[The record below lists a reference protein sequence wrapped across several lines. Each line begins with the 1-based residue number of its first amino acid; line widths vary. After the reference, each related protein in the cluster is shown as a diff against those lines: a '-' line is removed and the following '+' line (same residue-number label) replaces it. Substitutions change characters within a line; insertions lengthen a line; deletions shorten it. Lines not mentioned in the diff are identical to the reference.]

1 MLHVLMMAAE
11 YLLLSWVIL
20 MMLGLFGQ
28 LAHVGEKYAIVSVV
42 LACLSAAAILILHH

>member
-1 MLHVLMMAAE
+1 MWHTVVKAVE
-11 YLLLSWVIL
+11 FLLLSWVIL

-42 LACLSAAAILILHH
+42 LACLSAAVILILHH